1 MAEADASHP
10 HGGDLFR
17 LPPIFFSARMAVV
30 GRWVKKNRAD
40 ENRRPHPF
48 PASGSLKNPG
58 NGFSFLQGQP
68 RAHHFVN
75 RRADYY

>member
-30 GRWVKKNRAD
+30 GR
-40 ENRRPHPF
+40 
-48 PASGSLKNPG
+48 
-58 NGFSFLQGQP
+58 
-68 RAHHFVN
+68 
-75 RRADYY
+75 